1 MTVIEIDHSRTR
13 AKKDAAKTDASD
25 TDASKT
31 GVTNT
36 DASKSAVTRSGTNR
50 AAARTSRVVPQSVAG
65 PMRRIK
71 WAILIL
77 TLSIYY
83 VTPFLRWDRGPNAP
97 DQAILLD
104 FEHGRLY
111 AFFIE
116 IWPQD
121 LYLVTGLL
129 ILASVIL
136 IFANSLAG
144 RVWCG
149 FACPQTVWTDLFLLV
164 ERLIE
169 GDRRQRLKNMESP
182 LMAARVVQI
191 GAKHGA
197 WLFISLAT
205 GGTLI
210 FYFTDAPGLVRA
222 LVSGDASATA
232 LTWIAVFAGTTYGL
246 AGFAREQVCTFMCPW
261 PRLQGAIWDPEAFT
275 VNYRDY
281 RGEQRM
287 SAKKA
292 VELRARGEQAGDCVD
307 CGLCVNVCPIGID
320 IREGPNFACINCGLC
335 VDACDSVMTKLDRPR
350 GLIDYESWTNI
361 ERGRRGEARV
371 SRLAR
376 PKTAAL
382 AVITLG
388 LAAGLAGL
396 LAFKAT
402 GAIAVQHD
410 RDPLAVTLSDGSV
423 RNAYT
428 VKLLNKAQV
437 THHYT
442 LAIQGIDA
450 TMTIVGNDG
459 GTPITV
465 EPDGSES
472 LRVTLTMANPRDS
485 NVVFI
490 AKDETGRT
498 VLSASDRFVAR

>member
-1 MTVIEIDHSRTR
+1 MPLAEPGDRQAESTMTVIEIDHSRTR
-13 AKKDAAKTDASD
+13 AKAALQRTEADK
-25 TDASKT
+25 
-31 GVTNT
+31 GVLKK
-36 DASKSAVTRSGTNR
+36 AGANR
-50 AAARTSRVVPQSVAG
+50 VAAHRISRVVPQAVSG
-65 PMRRIK
+65 RLRRIK
-71 WAILIL
+71 WAILLL

-104 FEHGRLY
+104 FAHGRLY
-111 AFFIE
+111 AFFVE
-116 IWPQD
+116 VWPQD
-121 LYLVTGLL
+121 LYIVTGLL

-136 IFANSLAG
+136 ILANALAG

-169 GDRRQRLKNMESP
+169 GDRRQRLKNMDAP
-182 LMAARVVQI
+182 LSAVRVVQI
-191 GAKHGA
+191 GAKHTA
-197 WLFISLAT
+197 WILISLLT

-210 FYFTDAPGLVRA
+210 FYFTDAPSLVRA
-222 LVSGDASATA
+222 LASGEASATA

-287 SAKKA
+287 SVKKA
-292 VELRARGEQAGDCVD
+292 ADLRARGEAAGDCVD

-335 VDACDSVMTKLDRPR
+335 VDACDSVMTKLERPR
-350 GLIDYESWTNI
+350 GLIDFESWDNI
-361 ERGRRGEARV
+361 ERGRRGEPRAT
-371 SRLAR
+371 RLMR
-376 PKTAAL
+376 PKTVAL
-382 AVITLG
+382 TAIAVG
-388 LAAGLAGL
+388 LAAGLALL
-396 LAFKAT
+396 LATRAT
-402 GAIAVQHD
+402 GALAVLHD
-410 RDPLAVTLSDGSV
+410 RDPLAITLSDGSV

-437 THHYT
+437 TRHFT

-450 TMTIVGNDG
+450 VMSIVGNDN
-459 GTPITV
+459 GTPIAV

-472 LRVTLTMANPRDS
+472 LRVTLTMANPKDA

-490 AKDETGRT
+490 ARDETGGT
-498 VLSASDRFVAR
+498 VLSASDRFVVR

>member
-13 AKKDAAKTDASD
+13 STQGQDKQGLNKQSPNKQSPNKPSLNKPRLNKAGAKGLA
-25 TDASKT
+25 
-31 GVTNT
+31 
-36 DASKSAVTRSGTNR
+36 
-50 AAARTSRVVPQSVAG
+50 RVVPQSVSG

-71 WAILIL
+71 WAILVL

-97 DQAILLD
+97 GQAVLLD
-104 FEHGRLY
+104 FAHGRLY

-136 IFANSLAG
+136 ILANAFAG

-169 GDRRQRLKNMESP
+169 GDRRQRLKNMETP
-182 LMAARVVQI
+182 LNAMRVVQI
-191 GAKHGA
+191 GAKHAA
-197 WLFISLAT
+197 WILISLAT

-210 FYFTDAPGLVRA
+210 FYFTDAPALVRA
-222 LVSGDASATA
+222 LATGEASTTA

-292 VELRARGEQAGDCVD
+292 VEVRARGERAGDCVD

-335 VDACDSVMTKLDRPR
+335 VDACDGVMTRLGRPR
-350 GLIDYESWTNI
+350 GLIDYESWDNI
-361 ERGRRGEARV
+361 ERGRRDEARV
-371 SRLAR
+371 SRLLR
-376 PKTAAL
+376 PKTVAL
-382 AVITLG
+382 TAITVG
-388 LAAGLAGL
+388 LAAGLAVL
-396 LAFKAT
+396 LATKST
-402 GAIAVQHD
+402 GAIAVLHD

-428 VKLLNKAQV
+428 VKLLNKAAV
-437 THHYT
+437 PRHYT

-450 TMTIVGNDG
+450 SMTIVGNDDG
-459 GTPITV
+459 SPITV
-465 EPDGSES
+465 EADGSES
-472 LRVTLTMANPRDS
+472 LRVTLTMAVPKDA

-490 AKDETGRT
+490 ARDETGRT

>member
-1 MTVIEIDHSRTR
+1 MTVIEIDHSRAR
-13 AKKDAAKTDASD
+13 ANKTS
-25 TDASKT
+25 TKRT
-31 GVTNT
+31 GV
-36 DASKSAVTRSGTNR
+36 K
-50 AAARTSRVVPQSVAG
+50 RTSRIVPQSVTG
-65 PMRRIK
+65 RMRRIK
-71 WAILIL
+71 WAILVL

-83 VTPFLRWDRGPNAP
+83 ITPFLRWDRGANAP
-97 DQAILLD
+97 DQAVLLD
-104 FEHGRLY
+104 FAHGRLY

-136 IFANSLAG
+136 ILANSLAG

-164 ERLIE
+164 ERLVE
-169 GDRRQRLKNMESP
+169 GDRRQRLKAMDAP
-182 LMAARVVQI
+182 LNAAKLVRIAV
-191 GAKHGA
+191 KHGA
-197 WLFISLAT
+197 WLLISLAT

-210 FYFTDAPGLVRA
+210 FYFTDAPSLVRA
-222 LVSGDASATA
+222 LAGGDASATA
-232 LTWIAVFAGTTYGL
+232 LTWTAVFTGTTYGL

-281 RGEQRM
+281 RGEQRL

-292 VELRARGEQAGDCVD
+292 AEFRAKGEPAGDCVD

-320 IREGPNFACINCGLC
+320 IREGPNFSCINCGLC
-335 VDACDSVMTKLDRPR
+335 VDACDGVMERLARPR

-361 ERGRRGEARV
+361 ERGRRGEVRV

-376 PKTAAL
+376 PKTIML
-382 AVITLG
+382 TVITMG
-388 LAAGLAGL
+388 LAAGLAAL
-396 LAFKAT
+396 LATKAT

-410 RDPLAVTLSDGSV
+410 RDPLAVTLSDGAV

-428 VKLLNKAQV
+428 VKLLNKASV
-437 THHYT
+437 PHHYI

-450 TMTIVGNDG
+450 SMTIVGSDDG
-459 GTPITV
+459 APITV

-472 LRVTLTMANPRDS
+472 LRITLTMAAPKDTSVLFVAR
-485 NVVFI
+485 
-490 AKDETGRT
+490 DETGR
-498 VLSASDRFVAR
+498 VLSASDRFVVR

>member
-13 AKKDAAKTDASD
+13 AERGQSKPGPGKPGLNKTRAKAI
-25 TDASKT
+25 
-31 GVTNT
+31 
-36 DASKSAVTRSGTNR
+36 
-50 AAARTSRVVPQSVAG
+50 SRVVPQSVSG
-65 PMRRIK
+65 RMRQIK
-71 WAILIL
+71 WAILVL

-83 VTPFLRWDRGPNAP
+83 ITPFLRWDRGPNAP

-104 FEHGRLY
+104 FAHGRLY

-129 ILASVIL
+129 ILASVVLIL
-136 IFANSLAG
+136 ANSLAG

-164 ERLIE
+164 ERVIE
-169 GDRRQRLKNMESP
+169 GDRRQRLKAMQSP
-182 LMAARVVQI
+182 LTAARVVRI
-191 GAKHGA
+191 GAKHTA
-197 WLFISLAT
+197 WLLISLAT

-210 FYFTDAPGLVRA
+210 FYFTDAPQLVRA
-222 LVSGDASATA
+222 FASGDVSANA
-232 LTWIAVFAGTTYGL
+232 LTWITVFAGTTYGL

-281 RGEQRM
+281 RGEQRV

-292 VELRARGEQAGDCVD
+292 AELRALGERAGDCVD

-335 VDACDSVMTKLDRPR
+335 VDACDGVMTRLGRPR
-350 GLIDYESWTNI
+350 GLIDYESWENI
-361 ERGRRGEARV
+361 ERGRRDEVRV
-371 SRLAR
+371 SRLLR
-376 PKTAAL
+376 PKTVAL

-388 LAAGLAGL
+388 LAAGLAAL
-396 LAFKAT
+396 LATKST
-402 GAIAVQHD
+402 GAIAVLHD
-410 RDPLAVTLSDGSV
+410 RDPLAITLSDGSV

-428 VKLLNKAQV
+428 VKLLNKADAV
-437 THHYT
+437 RHYT
-442 LAIQGIDA
+442 LEIRGLDA
-450 TMTIVGNDG
+450 SMSIVGNDHG
-459 GTPITV
+459 APITI
-465 EPDGSES
+465 EPDGSEA
-472 LRVTLTMANPRDS
+472 LRVTLTMANPKDS

>member
-13 AKKDAAKTDASD
+13 AK
-25 TDASKT
+25 
-31 GVTNT
+31 G
-36 DASKSAVTRSGTNR
+36 AVTGANKPAKARLRR
-50 AAARTSRVVPQSVAG
+50 AGPIVPQAVSG
-65 PMRRIK
+65 RMRRIK
-71 WAILIL
+71 WAILVL

-97 DQAILLD
+97 DQAVLLD

-136 IFANSLAG
+136 ILANALAG

-169 GDRRQRLKNMESP
+169 GDRRERLKNMNAP
-182 LMAARVVQI
+182 LTAARALRI
-191 GAKHGA
+191 GVKHSA
-197 WLFISLAT
+197 WLLISLMT

-222 LVSGDASATA
+222 FAGGDVSATA
-232 LTWIAVFAGTTYGL
+232 LTWIAVFTGTTYGL

-292 VELRARGEQAGDCVD
+292 TELRARGGAAGDCVD

-335 VDACDSVMTKLDRPR
+335 VDACDSVMTRLDRPR
-350 GLIDYESWTNI
+350 GLIDYESWRNI
-361 ERGRRGEARV
+361 ERGHRGEARV
-371 SRLAR
+371 SRLVR
-376 PKTAAL
+376 PKTIAL
-382 AVITLG
+382 AVVSVG
-388 LAAGLAGL
+388 LAAGLVGL
-396 LAFKAT
+396 LATKAT
-402 GAIAVQHD
+402 GAIAVLHD

-428 VKLLNKAQV
+428 VKLLNKANV
-437 THHYT
+437 AHHYT
-442 LAIQGIDA
+442 LAIKGIDA
-450 TMTIVGNDG
+450 SLSIVGHDD

-472 LRVTLTMANPRDS
+472 LRVTLTTANPKDAD
-485 NVVFI
+485 VVFT
-490 AKDETGRT
+490 ASDETGGS
-498 VLSASDRFVAR
+498 VLSTADKFVAR